1 MIVGFSKYGK
11 GQGTTAVDYFTRTK
25 DREIA
30 PTILS
35 GDPDLVRETI
45 NQCPNEWKYTSGV
58 LSWAPEDIVSEE
70 QEAQLIEAFEE
81 TAFAGIDPE
90 NRPQGLWVRHQH
102 ADHHEMHFVYPRMLN
117 DGRSYNMRPPNDQGR
132 YDAFR
137 DVHNLQNGW
146 ADPDDP
152 DRQRAISLPN
162 FLHKDKEGQKDIREA
177 LHQWAEQRIQ
187 AGAIDNRNQL
197 IEQLKEQGLN
207 VPRAGKNYI
216 TIEHEGERVRLKGPI
231 YAEAFQSREELG
243 TEFATRSRDYQ
254 AALSAKLEQSRERLA
269 SYDRKRAEQNQ
280 ARYGRTEPAFE
291 KGNSPELVENRSP
304 ERGDLSRLLDRHMGV
319 GGGAALSS
327 VSGIGGPKQ
336 DQDRDRGNAEAARR
350 REASKRA
357 ALDTLRKQDLHAHN
371 GNRVRPV
378 QRGTRGLVSSEIER
392 QDQEYERDLV
402 DELAGRHWAIAARKR
417 VNAVRE
423 STDRTIGSSQSAV
436 NGRKSIAE
444 NLSEYAVKHRE
455 NARAVFTAVHNS
467 FERIGERV
475 VQLKASCQPLIEKA
489 QERARKLTRGFSG
502 PAM

>member
-11 GQGTTAVDYFTRTK
+11 GQGTAAVDYFTSTK

-197 IEQLKEQGLN
+197 IEQLQEQGLN

-216 TIEHEGERVRLKGPI
+216 TVEHEGERVRLKGPI

-243 TEFATRSRDYQ
+243 AEFATRSRDYQ
-254 AALSAKLEQSRERLA
+254 ATLSTKLEQSRERLA

-291 KGNSPELVENRSP
+291 KGNSPGLVENRSP
-304 ERGDLSRLLDRHMGV
+304 ERGDLSRLLDRHMGM

-327 VSGIGGPKQ
+327 VAGIGEPKQ
-336 DQDRDRGNAEAARR
+336 DSDRDRGDAEAARR
-350 REASKRA
+350 REAAKRA
-357 ALDTLRKQDLHAHN
+357 AFDTLREQGLHAHL
-371 GNRVRPV
+371 GYRTPPV
-378 QRGTRGLVSSEIER
+378 PRGTGGLVQSEIER
-392 QDQEYERDLV
+392 QGQEYERDLV
-402 DELAGRHWAIAARKR
+402 DELSGNYGAIAARKR
-417 VNAVRE
+417 IAEVRE
-423 STDRTIGSSQSAV
+423 ETDLTIGRSQSAV

-444 NLSEYAVKHRE
+444 NLSEYVDKHRQE
-455 NARAVFTAVHNS
+455 ASRIFGQIHGS

-475 VQLKASCQPLIEKA
+475 KQVKASCQPLIERA
-489 QERARKLTRGFSG
+489 QEPARKLLRGWSG
-502 PAM
+502 PSM